1 MFIKKNVPL
10 RAVIASLML
19 AQPRPAQPVLAL
31 KVMYTFRIGQSQART
46 VNKTKN
52 EEKQLEHA
60 ALGPKKCGQGRSTPS
75 RKRLPSRHRFRV
87 KNYVDDVNVRNN
99 PDDYKQ
105 GAVWRRK
112 RAAWPALTPV
122 GHGEQNQFRRL
133 NAFRRREGFDTAS
146 QIKQDGVPKANLL
159 AI

>member
-1 MFIKKNVPL
+1 MFIENKVPL

-60 ALGPKKCGQGRSTPS
+60 ALGPKQCGQGCSTPS
-75 RKRLPSRHRFRV
+75 RKKAAMEASSPSQD
-87 KNYVDDVNVRNN
+87 YVDDGNVRNN
-99 PDDYKQ
+99 RDDYKQ

-112 RAAWPALTPV
+112 RAALPALTPV
-122 GHGEQNQFRRL
+122 GQ
-133 NAFRRREGFDTAS
+133 
-146 QIKQDGVPKANLL
+146 
-159 AI
+159 

>member
-1 MFIKKNVPL
+1 
-10 RAVIASLML
+10 ML
-19 AQPRPAQPVLAL
+19 ALDL
-31 KVMYTFRIGQSQART
+31 MYTFRIGRSQART

-60 ALGPKKCGQGRSTPS
+60 ALGPKQCGQGCSTPS
-75 RKRLPSRHRFRV
+75 RKKAAMEASSPSQD
-87 KNYVDDVNVRNN
+87 YVDDGNVRNN
-99 PDDYKQ
+99 RDDYKQ